1 MNTFLLIFLT
11 VCFLPLVPLLYFMLR
26 NETKP
31 HNNIILSTTL
41 PKEAWEDERV
51 LFITK
56 GFKKELNFYTLILLL
71 LYVPVFFIPYISIVM
86 TYIFTWMIFLLILPY
101 LPYRKYGL
109 KLRALKKEN
118 WYHPEL
124 VKISITDT
132 NSFSV
137 FEEKENNY
145 SFVHFLLPL
154 IVNCIPMLF
163 PLVVPT
169 KESNFLLYFIILM
182 NAFCILLFYV
192 CYRFMYRK
200 KSDRINSDIT
210 TTKNLTRIRKYYWC
224 RFWLM
229 MSWLTALF
237 SFGAIFIY
245 SATLFFLILTMIYSL
260 VVLIYTIGVEVK
272 LRNMQQRFNQN
283 EPSEIL
289 VDEDDYWPLGLLGT
303 YYYNKND
310 NNNFVNARVG
320 FNTTVNVAKPF
331 GKWLM
336 IFCAIIILSMPL
348 FGVWLIV
355 DEFSTVEIVLTE
367 NSIEAHHTGIEYE
380 IPLEDI
386 ISYELLSELPK
397 ISRTAGTGLDNVAK
411 GIFSVKGIGTN
422 CRLCLYPKAE
432 LFLLIE
438 TEEQIYLF
446 GMENTEQMQQIYH
459 TLTQK

>member
-11 VCFLPLVPLLYFMLR
+11 ACFLPLVPILYFALR

-51 LFITK
+51 LTITK
-56 GFKKELNFYTLILLL
+56 GFKKELNFATLVLLL
-71 LYVPVFFIPYISIVM
+71 LYVPVFFIPYFSIVM
-86 TYIFTWMIFLLILPY
+86 TYVLTWMIFLLIVPY

-118 WYHPEL
+118 WYQPEL
-124 VKISITDT
+124 VKISVTDT
-132 NSFSV
+132 KSFSV
-137 FEEKENNY
+137 FEEKQNNY

-154 IVNCIPMLF
+154 IVNFIPMLF
-163 PLVVPT
+163 PLVVVT
-169 KESNFLLYFIILM
+169 ENSNFLLYLIVLM
-182 NAFCILLFYV
+182 NAFCILLFYI
-192 CYRFMYRK
+192 CYRFIYRK

-210 TTKNLTRIRKYYWC
+210 ITKNLTRIRKYYWSQ
-224 RFWLM
+224 FWLVI
-229 MSWLTALF
+229 SWLTAIF
-237 SFGAIFIY
+237 SFCAIFIY

-260 VVLIYTIGVEVK
+260 IVLIYAIGVEVK
-272 LRNMQQRFNQN
+272 VRNMQQRFNQN

-303 YYYNKND
+303 YYYNEND
-310 NNNFVNARVG
+310 NNSFVNNRVG
-320 FNTTVNVAKPF
+320 FGTTFNVAKPIC
-331 GKWLM
+331 KWIM
-336 IFCAIIILSMPL
+336 IFCGILILTMPL
-348 FGVWLIV
+348 FGVWLIA

-367 NSIEAHHTGIEYE
+367 TSIEAHHTGIEYE
-380 IPLEDI
+380 VPLEDI
-386 ISYELLSELPK
+386 ISYELLTELPK

-411 GIFSVKGIGTN
+411 GIFSVKGIDAS

-438 TEEQIYLF
+438 TEKQTYLF
-446 GMENTEQMQQIYH
+446 GMEDTEQMQQIYNI
-459 TLTQK
+459 LSQ

>member
-1 MNTFLLIFLT
+1 
-11 VCFLPLVPLLYFMLR
+11 
-26 NETKP
+26 
-31 HNNIILSTTL
+31 
-41 PKEAWEDERV
+41 
-51 LFITK
+51 
-56 GFKKELNFYTLILLL
+56 
-71 LYVPVFFIPYISIVM
+71 
-86 TYIFTWMIFLLILPY
+86 
-101 LPYRKYGL
+101 
-109 KLRALKKEN
+109 
-118 WYHPEL
+118 
-124 VKISITDT
+124 
-132 NSFSV
+132 
-137 FEEKENNY
+137 
-145 SFVHFLLPL
+145 
-154 IVNCIPMLF
+154 
-163 PLVVPT
+163 
-169 KESNFLLYFIILM
+169 M

-210 TTKNLTRIRKYYWC
+210 VTKNLTRIRKYYWC

-229 MSWLTALF
+229 LSWLTALF

-245 SATLFFLILTMIYSL
+245 SATLFFLILTMIYS
-260 VVLIYTIGVEVK
+260 VVILGYTIGIEVK

-336 IFCAIIILSMPL
+336 IFCAILVLAMPFL
-348 FGVWLIV
+348 GVWLIV

-367 NSIEAHHTGIEYE
+367 TSIEAHHTGIEYE

-386 ISYELLSELPK
+386 ISYELLTELPK

-411 GIFSVKGIGTN
+411 GIFSVKGIDTS
-422 CRLCLYPKAE
+422 CRLCLYPDAE

-438 TEEQIYLF
+438 TEEQTYLF
-446 GMENTEQMQQIYH
+446 GMENTRQMQQIYH